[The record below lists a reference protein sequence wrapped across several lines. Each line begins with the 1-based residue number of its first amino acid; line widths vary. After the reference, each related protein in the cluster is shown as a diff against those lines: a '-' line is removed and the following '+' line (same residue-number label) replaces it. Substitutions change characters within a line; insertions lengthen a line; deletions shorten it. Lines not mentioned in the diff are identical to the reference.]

1 MVKFEDIW
9 KKIANVTHVTKP
21 ATHVTL
27 YILAHN
33 CKSNGLIEVSKVNFS
48 GGTSNTPVKL
58 YFNLIIPYNSQS
70 FECETRDPHFFT
82 FSDITHVKLTLSTI
96 TTP

>member
-1 MVKFEDIW
+1 MEKNRKCHTRHETGHTRHAI
-9 KKIANVTHVTKP
+9 
-21 ATHVTL
+21 
-27 YILAHN
+27 AHN

-58 YFNLIIPYNSQS
+58 YYFNLIIPYNSQS